1 MEIIIK
7 PTAQELA
14 LVAAE
19 AICEV
24 YADNPAAVLGVA
36 TGSSPLPIY
45 QELSRRV
52 KSGSLSLSRA
62 QAFQLDEYVGLS
74 QDHPEA
80 YHNFI
85 RREFADITDIDPNA
99 VYGEDGLAADLL
111 AECQRYEQAIVDA
124 GGIDI
129 QILGIG
135 ADGHIAFNEPGT
147 SLKSLTHPAV
157 LTAQTRSDNARFFDG
172 DIDKVPRHA
181 LTQGVGTILR
191 ARKILLIATGSNK
204 ADAVRD
210 MVEGPVSISC
220 TGSALQLHNNVKVL
234 LDEAAAAKL
243 ERLDFYREIYAN
255 RPQGAWLGL

>member
-7 PTAQELA
+7 ETEAELG
-14 LVAAE
+14 VIAAD
-19 AICEV
+19 AICDV
-24 YADNPAAVLGVA
+24 YSQKPDAVLGVA

-62 QAFQLDEYVGLS
+62 QAFQLDEYVGLPA
-74 QDHPEA
+74 DHPEA

-99 VYGEDGLAADLL
+99 VYGEDGLTADLL
-111 AECQRYEQAIVDA
+111 AECQRYEQAIIDA

-147 SLKSLTHPAV
+147 SLHSLTHPAV

-172 DIDKVPRHA
+172 DIDKVPTHA

-191 ARKILLIATGSNK
+191 AKRIVLIATGANK

-210 MVEGPVSISC
+210 MVEGAVSISC
-220 TGSALQLHNNVKVL
+220 TGSALQMHNNVKIL
-234 LDEAAAAKL
+234 LDEAAAGKL

-255 RPQGAWLGL
+255 RPQGMWLGL